1 MQLTITQVGDDAGLI
16 LPQAL
21 LARFQ
26 LKAGDTLYVSETSEG
41 LRISSHDLDLAETVK
56 IAQYIM
62 RDDHRLLQ
70 KLAE

>member
-1 MQLTITQVGDDAGLI
+1 MQLTITNVGKDAALI

-21 LARFQ
+21 LTRCQ
-26 LKAGDTLYVSETSEG
+26 LKAGDALYVSETSDG
-41 LRISSHDLDLAETVK
+41 LHISSHDHELAETVK
-56 IAQYIM
+56 IAQYVM